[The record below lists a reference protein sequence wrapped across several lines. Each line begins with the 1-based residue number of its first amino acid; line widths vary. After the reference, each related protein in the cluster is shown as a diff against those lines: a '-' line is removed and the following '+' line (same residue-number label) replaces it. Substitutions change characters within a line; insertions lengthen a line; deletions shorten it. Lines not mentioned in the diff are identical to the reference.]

1 MFFYTR
7 LHLYLTVF
15 VCLRQMFTSIHSLLD
30 FLTGYTFVLGPYVL
44 SFCTWHVLL
53 YSVIIH
59 VCPSLYLG
67 LFLSPELDKNFVWC
81 LLDTIKLSNTVSAV
95 FEEDIKHRFIWIW
108 IRFERNEYI
117 YSSAI
122 RSHYVLKYAHGSP
135 SWVACLRAEH
145 IYFFL
150 YLKCKRHKN
159 IPLIYTLIF
168 TFFLHVFFVVLL
180 WSRILNVV
188 FDSYSWFQIG

>member
-1 MFFYTR
+1 MHIPQYKFICSPPVVALLKFTSFSRFLCISAHLFICMKLFHIMFFYTR

-95 FEEDIKHRFIWIW
+95 FEEDIKHRFI
-108 IRFERNEYI
+108 
-117 YSSAI
+117 
-122 RSHYVLKYAHGSP
+122 
-135 SWVACLRAEH
+135 
-145 IYFFL
+145 
-150 YLKCKRHKN
+150 
-159 IPLIYTLIF
+159 
-168 TFFLHVFFVVLL
+168 
-180 WSRILNVV
+180 
-188 FDSYSWFQIG
+188 